1 MSLLRTCLEG
11 AALAG
16 VVAAACFLVPRM
28 RASHK
33 AMLWWLVAAK
43 LLVGLVPIP
52 AIEIAAL
59 PSAKAVPVMAVARAI
74 GPIEAVRNAV
84 PIPARTIDVAW
95 ASWVWMGGVA
105 VLLACAVPGWLEAR
119 DWRRAGRALENQ
131 ELALSVS
138 RAARVAGLR
147 REPKVLVVEALP
159 GPLVTGFFAPCVLL
173 PAESLALPAEELEM
187 TLAHEMT
194 HIARGDLWWGLVP
207 ALARRVFFFHPA
219 AWIAER
225 EYALAREAA
234 CDEAVLRPGMDAFA
248 YGRLLL
254 RFASRAPTSASIPMS
269 PHAMLRRRLE
279 MIESVVRRVP
289 LSRAGWALVAVAAL
303 AVVPVRLVAKESPIA
318 EAPSK
323 SGSSGCL
330 DTGKDVD
337 TAYVVTSGKSHT
349 MCGDVSDVRDAERAR
364 GDGGDVIWFR
374 VGTDRWVIR
383 DPEAVAR
390 GRRYFSAITQIGQKQ
405 SEIGLEQSR
414 VGEEQSK
421 IGMEQSKIGMQQVE
435 QARREVEEAMRKS
448 EMDAE
453 RQPNREQL
461 EQERAAAQEAREKAD
476 VDADRDRKRLEEQM
490 EVLSQRMRELGERQ
504 ETFGERQRELGER
517 MERELRETQRALSEF
532 LEESIKDGRATRTP

>member
-11 AALAG
+11 AALTG

-43 LLVGLVPIP
+43 LLLGLVPIP

-59 PSAKAVPVMAVARAI
+59 PSAEAVPVMAVARAI
-74 GPIEAVRNAV
+74 G
-84 PIPARTIDVAW
+84 TIDVAW
-95 ASWVWMGGVA
+95 ASWVWFGGVA

-119 DWRRAGRALENQ
+119 DWRRAGRALGGQ
-131 ELALSVS
+131 DHALSIS
-138 RAARVAGLR
+138 RAARIAGLR
-147 REPKVLVVEALP
+147 HEPRVLVVEALP
-159 GPLVTGFFAPCVLL
+159 GPLVTGFLAPCVLL
-173 PAESLALPAEELEM
+173 PPESLALPAEELEM

-254 RFASRAPTSASIPMS
+254 RFASRAPASASIPMS

-303 AVVPVRLVAKESPIA
+303 AVVPVRLVAKEA
-318 EAPSK
+318 D
-323 SGSSGCL
+323 SSGCL
-330 DTGKDVD
+330 TTGKDVD

-374 VGTDRWVIR
+374 VGTERWVIR
-383 DPEAVAR
+383 DPETVAQ
-390 GRRYFSAITQIGQKQ
+390 GRRYFSAITQIGQRQ

-421 IGMEQSKIGMQQVE
+421 IGMEQAKIGMQQVE
-435 QARREVEEAMRKS
+435 QARREVEEAMRKA

-453 RQPNREQL
+453 RKPEHEQL
-461 EQERAAAQEAREKAD
+461 QQERAAAQEAREKAG
-476 VDADRDRKRLEEQM
+476 VDAERDRKRLEEQM
-490 EVLSQRMRELGERQ
+490 EVLSERMRELGERQ

-517 MERELRETQRALSEF
+517 MEREMRETQRALSEF